1 MEILLLLIV
10 LVFGILILNKVNS
23 KFQNLEDSVSK
34 LHQKINTLN
43 KQLEGQSKKVVTDEE
58 KKPDVT
64 FHINK
69 AETKPPVFE
78 KIDEKSEE
86 EPLKGEE
93 KPKVVKPEVKTTP
106 ESIPTFTAPAAMAKP
121 KYVEPEKSWFEKF
134 RENNPD
140 LEKFVGEN
148 LINKIGILILVL
160 GISFFVKYAIDKN
173 WINETARVGIGILAG
188 SLVMGVAH
196 KLKVNYKAF
205 SSVMV
210 AGAISIF
217 YFTIAIAFHDY
228 HLFSQ
233 SAAFSIMVVITAFST
248 FVSLAYD
255 RQELAVLS
263 LIGGFAVPFMVS
275 TGQGNYV
282 VLFAYIAILNIGIL
296 AMAYFKK
303 WNIVTILSFVF
314 TTFLFL
320 SWYVSELDKN
330 TLPHKGALLFATLFY
345 FLFSVIAVLNNLR
358 NKGLFST
365 MDYFIVVA
373 NTFAYFGLGL
383 GIIHNWGIEI
393 KGLFTLSLAVYNLIY
408 AGFLYKRFGLDK
420 NAVYLLIGFVFTFVT
435 ITIPVQFEGNQITL
449 FWACEAV
456 LLFWLSQKSGIGL
469 FKIGAVVV
477 QVLTVISLLLD
488 WNNHYSGSETVLA
501 VVFNPACIAGIVV
514 LASFVVTYFLLKKE
528 KEETVV
534 FSLEFNPVFYSNMIL
549 WVTLFIGYLVGIFE
563 VSYQADVFLVNTS
576 SSLSLPMTYH
586 YVFCAVLFFL
596 GLKLNKERFFKV
608 ITFLVVLNVFLYI
621 TFLYR
626 IPSDEVQQN
635 ILEQLNYNTA
645 FYFHYVLLA
654 CVIYFMSI
662 LVKQILGETAFDFM
676 KNRVFLWVL
685 AFCGVYILSN
695 ELLVHSLF
703 FADTANI
710 LDQVKKQAGADVYL
724 YDVYI
729 YEALDRI
736 KIQVIKIGYPVLWG
750 ILSFSLLI
758 FGIKKQWKELRII
771 SLSLLGLTI
780 VKLFVYDIN
789 NVSETGKIIAFIL
802 LGVLILIISF
812 VYQKIKRLVVDEN
825 INTVSDEKNN

>member
-106 ESIPTFTAPAAMAKP
+106 ESIPTFTAPAAMVKP

-314 TTFLFL
+314 TTILFL

-514 LASFVVTYFLLKKE
+514 LVSFVVTYFLLKKE

-549 WVTLFIGYLVGIFE
+549 WATLFIGYLVGIFE
-563 VSYQADVFLVNTS
+563 VAYQADVFLVNTS

-608 ITFLVVLNVFLYI
+608 ITLLVVLNVFLYI

-654 CVIYFMSI
+654 CAIYFMSI